1 MKSHIVTV
9 ADLDCHRLSEK
20 CFYAKPKLLLYMVLI
35 LSLALFAVNVVWGLM
50 GLVIAIYCLICLFQ
64 FPDIPLIEVTKD
76 YLVLYQTREEAFL
89 MYWDEL
95 YRWSYERDWEQD
107 QIRFVLSDDTIQMV
121 SFYSKKKI
129 QIYLDK
135 YAPKKEGKS

>member
-1 MKSHIVTV
+1 
-9 ADLDCHRLSEK
+9 
-20 CFYAKPKLLLYMVLI
+20 MVLI

-129 QIYLDK
+129 QVYLDK

>member
-1 MKSHIVTV
+1 MKSHIVAV
-9 ADLDCHRLSEK
+9 ADLDCHRLSER

-35 LSLALFAVNVVWGLM
+35 LSLALFAVNVV
-50 GLVIAIYCLICLFQ
+50 LFQ

-129 QIYLDK
+129 QVYLDK